1 MSPRRWMISANDP
14 TETLGQLLRRHR
26 EERGWT
32 QFELARRLAPER
44 LGDARAMR
52 NLQALLS
59 RYESG
64 VVKRPDS
71 HLLERLAELYGIPE
85 EQIALAVHR
94 MHRKPQPPLPN
105 SVTVLMDPA
114 LIEILDALELFEQE
128 HLPAVAE
135 HLRAIAQRPPPNGT
149 GTGDRRQPDTPQAR
163 LDHVA

>member
-1 MSPRRWMISANDP
+1 MSPKRWIIPANDT

-32 QFELARRLAPER
+32 QFHLARRLAPER
-44 LGDARAMR
+44 ADDARAMR

-64 VVKRPDS
+64 VVKRPDG
-71 HLLERLAELYGIPE
+71 HLLERLTELYGIPE
-85 EQIALAVHR
+85 EQMALAVHR
-94 MHRKPQPPLPN
+94 MHRTPQPPPPN

-135 HLRAIAQRPPPNGT
+135 HLRAIAQGLPLNPT
-149 GTGDRRQPDTPQAR
+149 GTRDQRQPGTLQAR
-163 LDHVA
+163 LAPTG